1 MRRCSRSIPASSCST
16 PAGTPARVTTVCG
29 QLADNVQRWGC
40 TGVKLYT
47 AEWRDG
53 SRGWTL
59 KDPEAFRFLERC
71 QELGVK
77 NIHLHKGPTIWP
89 LDKDGFDVNDV
100 DVAATTFTDL
110 NFIVE
115 HVGLPRIEDFC
126 FIAVQEPNVYAGL
139 SVVIGGL
146 MHARPKMFAKVM
158 GELLFFLGEDRL
170 IFGSDYAIWE
180 PRWQIEGFV
189 DWDYPSDEFS
199 DYPRVNA
206 DHQEE
211 DPRPERRPA
220 LRPRRSRRVPAP
232 RGRCRAGHAHR
243 WHRNRYDNSAH
254 RHQRPSRRPSSG
266 STRFA
271 TPSSTNRSPDSDSW
285 RPATWD
291 PRGRDG
297 PAPGAHLFLPAELR
311 VHDGGR
317 RPRRSRSRPRCHE
330 RRRGCRRPLRRGRHQ
345 RWRRPTKRA
354 FVATFG
360 DLAESELDRLR
371 VDFLR
376 KAVLAAT
383 DRVCEPRLAT
393 GHSAGAAGAH

>member
-1 MRRCSRSIPASSCST
+1 LDAVLRHSIPKEASVYERNGEKYFVVDGHIHYWDAS
-16 PAGTPARVTTVCG
+16 PANWLPGAEHYAKGWIECFHGYQGLGPAETHWPLEKFQGYTEDDLMTDVFEDGHVDVAIFQPTYLKEWYRDGFNTTERDATLFEKHPGKFVLNTRWDPRDG
-29 QLADNVQRWGC
+29 DDGLRQLADNVQRWGC

-77 NIHLHKGPTIWP
+77 NIHVHKGPTIWP
-89 LDKDGFDVNDV
+89 LDKDGFAVEDV
-100 DVAATTFTDL
+100 DVAATMFTDL

-146 MHARPKMFAKVM
+146 MHARPKLFAKVM

-189 DWDYPSDEFS
+189 DWDYPGDEYS

-206 DHQEE
+206 ITKKKILGLNAARLYDL
-211 DPRPERRPA
+211 D
-220 LRPRRSRRVPAP
+220 VPADCQLP
-232 RGRCRAGHAHR
+232 AS
-243 WHRNRYDNSAH
+243 D
-254 RHQRPSRRPSSG
+254 
-266 STRFA
+266 A
-271 TPSSTNRSPDSDSW
+271 TPDTPV
-285 RPATWD
+285 A
-291 PRGRDG
+291 
-297 PAPGAHLFLPAELR
+297 AP
-311 VHDGGR
+311 
-317 RPRRSRSRPRCHE
+317 
-330 RRRGCRRPLRRGRHQ
+330 
-345 RWRRPTKRA
+345 
-354 FVATFG
+354 
-360 DLAESELDRLR
+360 ES
-371 VDFLR
+371 V
-376 KAVLAAT
+376 
-383 DRVCEPRLAT
+383 
-393 GHSAGAAGAH
+393 

>member
-1 MRRCSRSIPASSCST
+1 MYVR
-16 PAGTPARVTTVCG
+16 
-29 QLADNVQRWGC
+29 RWGC

-47 AEWRDG
+47 VEWREG

-77 NIHLHKGPTIWP
+77 NIHVHKGPTIWP
-89 LDKDGFDVNDV
+89 LDKDGLGVEDV
-100 DVAATTFTDL
+100 DVAATTFSDL
-110 NFIVE
+110 NFVVE

-146 MHARPKMFAKVM
+146 MHARPTLFAKVM
-158 GELLFFLGEDRL
+158 GELLFLLGEDRL

-206 DHQEE
+206 VTKKKILGLNAARLYDLDCDVGPHGAVTVRLRMPTYFCPPNFVFMMVADARDAIGGLPGVTSVDVGVEDHFAAE
-211 DPRPERRPA
+211 DINGGVAARR
-220 LRPRRSRRVPAP
+220 
-232 RGRCRAGHAHR
+232 
-243 WHRNRYDNSAH
+243 
-254 RHQRPSRRPSSG
+254 
-266 STRFA
+266 T
-271 TPSSTNRSPDSDSW
+271 
-285 RPATWD
+285 
-291 PRGRDG
+291 
-297 PAPGAHLFLPAELR
+297 
-311 VHDGGR
+311 
-317 RPRRSRSRPRCHE
+317 
-330 RRRGCRRPLRRGRHQ
+330 
-345 RWRRPTKRA
+345 

-360 DLAESELDRLR
+360 DLAESELDGLR

-383 DRVCEPRLAT
+383 DRVCQPLLAMGYATAQLARLTLADPPADANLQRLRDRRGQLGLPVDDRAPLLIDPAT
-393 GHSAGAAGAH
+393 GARVADDDVAMHLRRASLTRMSMETNGEMCRSLLDRRYGETRVDIRPLRAG